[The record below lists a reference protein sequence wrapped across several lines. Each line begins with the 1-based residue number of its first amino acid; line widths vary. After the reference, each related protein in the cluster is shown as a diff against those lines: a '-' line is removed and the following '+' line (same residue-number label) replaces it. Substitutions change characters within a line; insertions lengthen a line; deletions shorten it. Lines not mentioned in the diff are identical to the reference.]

1 MMPKTV
7 RHGLLLALALAT
19 AGVYLMNS
27 MTRSR
32 NIAILEP
39 KPLSDQYTRPPEVR
53 NWLTV
58 PSTCF
63 ASMDAS
69 YELLKK
75 KYNEDK
81 LDFRIVE
88 AFQVARDSL
97 SDVELDI
104 LKDEPLTDVNA
115 AATHTTSLLQLAG
128 LVPNRTYRQ
137 GEVVTVRVDIRDA
150 HSRPANKGGHSVR
163 VWMADRARGLS
174 AAASVADLNNGSY
187 LASFP
192 VLWAGRTTVFAAL
205 MESREYRRI
214 LLHGLDTRKTSQPV
228 FAGFTM
234 GNISETTFCLSVPVI
249 PSTAE
254 VCNFT
259 SVNDGLPW
267 YCGRPTNPELTCDDW
282 FVSRSPFDGM
292 KESPVTQSE
301 ALLLNHMKEYTA
313 KKGRI
318 FRLPQTVH
326 INADGGTGHKADQP
340 CHLLQPRVTWDD
352 RSPSGF
358 WSGQNWSHLLCQLP
372 SLNSLFLEKC
382 FKNKTFFMLG
392 DSNARTIF
400 EAIARLSK
408 CTMSLAV
415 HPSNLPTHIPKSCD
429 SKVLSFHQEWKPH
442 AYPFHNSAPWNF
454 RLVKHSASFYL
465 DRIPSRGNY
474 VILIHLYLHFQFHHS
489 HLFMLHVRDAVR
501 GVRDLLAR
509 NPAAKVVVRGPHAWL
524 PVSGDW
530 HGLRVRRLLREEFR
544 RLEDKVV
551 YLDFWDMTVACENLL
566 SHPDQYVLNTMT
578 RIFLGHVCS

>member
-1 MMPKTV
+1 
-7 RHGLLLALALAT
+7 
-19 AGVYLMNS
+19 

-69 YELLKK
+69 YELLTK

-88 AFQVARDSL
+88 AFQVPRDSL

-115 AATHTTSLLQLAG
+115 AGTHTTSLLQLAG

-267 YCGRPTNPELTCDDW
+267 YCSRPTNPELTCDDW
-282 FVSRSPFDGM
+282 FVSRCPDFLERHFPITSSERQLQENM
-292 KESPVTQSE
+292 KR
-301 ALLLNHMKEYTA
+301 YTA
-313 KKGRI
+313 I
-318 FRLPQTVH
+318 
-326 INADGGTGHKADQP
+326 
-340 CHLLQPRVTWDD
+340 
-352 RSPSGF
+352 
-358 WSGQNWSHLLCQLP
+358 
-372 SLNSLFLEKC
+372 
-382 FKNKTFFMLG
+382 
-392 DSNARTIF
+392 
-400 EAIARLSK
+400 
-408 CTMSLAV
+408 
-415 HPSNLPTHIPKSCD
+415 
-429 SKVLSFHQEWKPH
+429 
-442 AYPFHNSAPWNF
+442 
-454 RLVKHSASFYL
+454 
-465 DRIPSRGNY
+465 
-474 VILIHLYLHFQFHHS
+474 
-489 HLFMLHVRDAVR
+489 
-501 GVRDLLAR
+501 
-509 NPAAKVVVRGPHAWL
+509 
-524 PVSGDW
+524 
-530 HGLRVRRLLREEFR
+530 
-544 RLEDKVV
+544 
-551 YLDFWDMTVACENLL
+551 
-566 SHPDQYVLNTMT
+566 
-578 RIFLGHVCS
+578 

>member
-1 MMPKTV
+1 
-7 RHGLLLALALAT
+7 
-19 AGVYLMNS
+19 
-27 MTRSR
+27 
-32 NIAILEP
+32 
-39 KPLSDQYTRPPEVR
+39 
-53 NWLTV
+53 
-58 PSTCF
+58 
-63 ASMDAS
+63 MDAS

-88 AFQVARDSL
+88 AFQVPRDSL

-282 FVSRSPFDGM
+282 FVSRCPDFSDRHFPITSSERQLQENM
-292 KESPVTQSE
+292 KR
-301 ALLLNHMKEYTA
+301 KD
-313 KKGRI
+313 RI
-318 FRLPQTVH
+318 FRLNQTVD
-326 INADGGTGHKADQP
+326 IMAEGGFLSKTTQP
-340 CHLLQPRVTWDD
+340 CHLLPARVTWDD
-352 RSPSGF
+352 RSPGGF
-358 WSGQNWSHLLCQLP
+358 WSGKNWSHLLCQVP
-372 SLNSLFLEKC
+372 PAHSDFQHC
-382 FKNKTFFMLG
+382 FKNKTFVMLG

-400 EAIARLSK
+400 QAIERLSN
-408 CTMSLAV
+408 CTRSWPSILGFFHSLTAV
-415 HPSNLPTHIPKSCD
+415 LR
-429 SKVLSFHQEWKPH
+429 QR
-442 AYPFHNSAPWNF
+442 NS
-454 RLVKHSASFYL
+454 
-465 DRIPSRGNY
+465 
-474 VILIHLYLHFQFHHS
+474 
-489 HLFMLHVRDAVR
+489 
-501 GVRDLLAR
+501 
-509 NPAAKVVVRGPHAWL
+509 
-524 PVSGDW
+524 
-530 HGLRVRRLLREEFR
+530 
-544 RLEDKVV
+544 
-551 YLDFWDMTVACENLL
+551 
-566 SHPDQYVLNTMT
+566 
-578 RIFLGHVCS
+578 